1 MRDHVVDLLRSLV
14 GFDTTS
20 AKSNIALIEFIVA
33 CLRRDGVSA
42 GLIGNDDYSKASLL
56 ATIGP
61 PVPGGIVL
69 SGHTDV
75 VPVAGQ
81 AWRSDPFRLTE
92 RDGRLHGR
100 GAADMKSFIAV
111 ALAMV
116 PVFTARRLQVPIHF
130 AFSYDEEVGCLAA
143 PALIA
148 RLQSDVPKPALAII
162 GEPSEMNLANAHR
175 GISTFVTS
183 VRGRPGHAG
192 APWKGVNA
200 IACAAECI
208 TFLGRLAEEMGGE
221 RSAEESDKA
230 SREADVA
237 TTTINV
243 GTIAGGEAVNII
255 AEHCRFAWE
264 CRPAAGQDPEA
275 VRSRLHAYAEASLL
289 PAMRRRAPEAA
300 IVSEA
305 KVAVPPLRS
314 EPRGEAERIALGLA
328 GKDACGAVP
337 FASEAGLFQRAG
349 IPAFVCGPGSIQQ
362 AHQPDEFIA
371 LEQID
376 ACIRFMHRVADW
388 AERG

>member
-1 MRDHVVDLLRSLV
+1 MLKSVVDLLRSLV

-20 AKSNIALIEFIVA
+20 SKPNMALIEFIVA
-33 CLRRDGVSA
+33 RLRRDGVPSC
-42 GLIGNDDYSKASLL
+42 LVGNDDGGKASLL

-75 VPVAGQ
+75 VPVTGQ
-81 AWRSDPFRLTE
+81 DWHSDPFHLTE
-92 RDGRLHGR
+92 RGGRLHGR

-116 PVFTARRLQVPIHF
+116 PLFAARRLRVPVHL
-130 AFSYDEEVGCLAA
+130 ALSYDEEVGCLAA

-148 RLQSDVPKPALAII
+148 RMQSDLPKPALAII
-162 GEPSEMNLANAHR
+162 GEPSDMNLANAHR
-175 GISTFVTS
+175 GISTFVTAVS
-183 VRGRPGHAG
+183 GRPGHAA
-192 APWKGVNA
+192 APWEGVNA

-208 TFLGRLAEEMGGE
+208 TFLSRLAAEFGGE
-221 RSAEESDKA
+221 RCAGGGAEGG
-230 SREADVA
+230 READA
-237 TTTINV
+237 APTTINV

-264 CRPAAGQDPEA
+264 CRPAAGDDAET
-275 VRSRLHAYAEASLL
+275 VRSRLQAYTEADLL
-289 PAMRRRAPEAA
+289 PAMRRRAPHAA
-300 IVSEA
+300 VISEA
-305 KVAVPPLRS
+305 KVAVPPLGP
-314 EPRGEAERIALGLA
+314 EPGSDAERIALGLA
-328 GKDACGAVP
+328 GQDACRTVP

-349 IPAFVCGPGSIQQ
+349 IPAFVCGPGSFLQ
-362 AHQPDEFIA
+362 AHQPDEFVT